1 MGTKTLR
8 TAVSHGALGASLA
21 VGFAV
26 GIETPAAAQTTAA
39 PEGGSVNLPA
49 IDVEGRAP
57 DNTLRGSTGL
67 GRLQG
72 PIQSLPQ
79 TIQVIPQEVLRQQNV
94 TTLEQAL
101 RNVPG
106 ITSSIGEGNGGV
118 NGDQLRIRGFTAQND
133 LYVDGLRDFG
143 TYRRDAFTFEEVQ
156 ALLGPSGTTFGA
168 GSAGGAVNINSRVP
182 FLGNAYNAV
191 VTGGMGP
198 FARGTLDLNQRLGE
212 TTAMRLNVMG
222 QTGRI
227 VGRDLDR
234 GDRWGIAPSIA
245 LGLGTDTTFTLEYL
259 HYHYNEATDAG
270 VPVLTRPG
278 TTVGRPVTE
287 FGVNRG
293 TWYGTPTDRDRST
306 VDRLTARLQHRATDW
321 LTLYNDTRFGYQQRF
336 FSFSVPSCAVSTPPT
351 AADCPTRFFNRTGTP
366 LYSYGG
372 GGSPFETTTW
382 GVQNVTTAVARF
394 NTGSIRHEATLGLD
408 AWYEDFERVGY
419 TYGAD
424 RTAFRGNLF
433 APDNDTPY
441 GYTRSTA
448 NNATRQAQTTAVGVF
463 ASERMWFTPEISVL
477 GGLRWSRFQ
486 TDYQQFGPGFP
497 QTEFNADNSFW
508 DPRAAVIWEPT
519 PNQTYYFS
527 YSRSSFAPG
536 SNFTTLPGQASAN
549 NSALEPERNTIYEL
563 GARVN
568 VLDGRLGLSAAI
580 FHITKSNATETD
592 VVTGATFSS
601 GDRQRV
607 QGVDLG
613 VTGRITDAWLIN
625 ARYSYLDSE
634 TTRSLTAANVGR
646 RVALVP
652 EHSASLWT
660 TYEFNRGQPWNLMVG
675 GGFTWNSRIYL
686 NATNTA
692 EVPQNFSLDA
702 LISHRIN
709 DNLTVNVNGY
719 NLTDHRNY
727 TQLQTNR
734 AVVGAGRTVLVS
746 LAASF

>member
-1 MGTKTLR
+1 MTRTNTLR
-8 TAVSHGALGASLA
+8 TAVSHSALGASLA

-26 GIETPAAAQTTAA
+26 GIETPAAAQTAA
-39 PEGGSVNLPA
+39 TPEGGSVNLPA

-57 DNTLRGSTGL
+57 DNTLRSGTGL

-133 LYVDGLRDFG
+133 LYIDGLRDFG

-156 ALLGPSGTTFGA
+156 ALLGPSGVTFGA
-168 GSAGGAVNINSRVP
+168 GSAGGAVNVNSRVP

-212 TTAMRLNVMG
+212 TTAMRLNLMG
-222 QTGRI
+222 QTGSI
-227 VGRDLDR
+227 VGRNLDS

-245 LGLGTDTTFTLEYL
+245 FGLGTNTTFTLEYL
-259 HYHYNEATDAG
+259 HYHYNEATDG
-270 VPVLTRPG
+270 GIPVLTPPG
-278 TTVGRPVTE
+278 ASVGRPITE
-287 FGVNRG
+287 YGVGRG
-293 TWYGTPTDRDRST
+293 TWYGTPIDRDRST
-306 VDRLTARLQHRATDW
+306 IDRLTARLQHRATDW
-321 LTLYNDTRFGYQQRF
+321 LTLYNDTRFGYQERF
-336 FSFSVPSCAVSTPPT
+336 FSYTIPSCGNTGATDCT
-351 AADCPTRFFNRTGTP
+351 ARFFNRNSTP
-366 LYSYGG
+366 LYSYSGA
-372 GGSPFETTTW
+372 GSPYESTTW

-394 NTGSIRHEATLGLD
+394 NTGSVRHEATLGVD
-408 AWYEDFERVGY
+408 AWYEDYERIGY
-419 TYGAD
+419 AYGTD
-424 RTAFRGNLF
+424 RTNFRGNLL
-433 APDNDTPY
+433 APNNDAIF

-448 NNATRQAQTTAVGVF
+448 NNATRRAQTTAVGVF
-463 ASERMWFTPEISVL
+463 ASDRIWFTPEISIL
-477 GGLRWSRFQ
+477 GGVRWSRFQ

-508 DPRAAVIWEPT
+508 DPRAAIIWEPT
-519 PNQTYYFS
+519 PNATFYAS
-527 YSRSSFAPG
+527 YAQASFAPG
-536 SNFTTLPGQASAN
+536 SNFTTQPGQANAN
-549 NSALEPERNTIYEL
+549 NGLLEPERNTIYEV

-568 VLDGRLGLSAAI
+568 VLEGRLGLSAALYQI
-580 FHITKSNATETD
+580 EKNNATETD
-592 VVTGATFSS
+592 PVSGSTFSS
-601 GDRQRV
+601 GDQQRV
-607 QGVDLG
+607 RGLDLG
-613 VTGRITDAWLIN
+613 ATGRITDAWLIN
-625 ARYSYLDSE
+625 ARYSYMDSE
-634 TTRSLTAANVGR
+634 TTSSLTPANIGR
-646 RVALVP
+646 RVAFVP
-652 EHSASLWT
+652 RHSASLWT
-660 TYEFNRGQPWNLMVG
+660 SYEFNRGQPWNVTLG
-675 GGFTWNSRIYL
+675 GGVTWSSSQFL
-686 NATNTA
+686 NPANTA

-709 DNLTVNVNGY
+709 DNLQVSINGY

-727 TQLQTNR
+727 TQLWTNR
-734 AVVGAGRTVLVS
+734 AVLGAGRTVLVS

>member
-1 MGTKTLR
+1 MTRTNTLR
-8 TAVSHGALGASLA
+8 TAVSHSALGASLA

-26 GIETPAAAQTTAA
+26 GIETPAAAQTAA
-39 PEGGSVNLPA
+39 TPEGGSVNLPA

-57 DNTLRGSTGL
+57 DNTLRSGTGL

-168 GSAGGAVNINSRVP
+168 GSAGGAVNVNSRVP

-212 TTAMRLNVMG
+212 TTAMRLNLMG
-222 QTGRI
+222 QTGSI
-227 VGRDLDR
+227 VGRNLDS
-234 GDRWGIAPSIA
+234 GDRWGVAPSIA
-245 LGLGTDTTFTLEYL
+245 FGLGTNTTFTLEYL

-270 VPVLTRPG
+270 VPVLTPAG
-278 TTVGRPVTE
+278 ASVGRPVTE
-287 FGVNRG
+287 YGIGRG
-293 TWYGTPTDRDRST
+293 TWYGGPVDRDRST

-321 LTLYNDTRFGYQQRF
+321 LTLYNDTRLGYQERFFSYSIASCDATCTQRF
-336 FSFSVPSCAVSTPPT
+336 FTGRGGVPQYSFSGA
-351 AADCPTRFFNRTGTP
+351 
-366 LYSYGG
+366 
-372 GGSPFETTTW
+372 GSPYESTTW
-382 GVQNVTTAVARF
+382 GLQNVTTAVARF
-394 NTGSIRHEATLGLD
+394 NTGSIRHEATLGVD
-408 AWYEDFERVGY
+408 ASYEDYERIGY
-419 TYGAD
+419 AYGTD
-424 RTAFRGNLF
+424 RTNFRGNLL
-433 APDNDTPY
+433 APDNDAAF

-448 NNATRQAQTTAVGVF
+448 NNATRRAQTTAVGVF
-463 ASERMWFTPEISVL
+463 ASDRIWFTPEISVL
-477 GGLRWSRFQ
+477 GGVRWSRFQ

-497 QTEFNADNSFW
+497 QTELNADNSFW
-508 DPRAAVIWEPT
+508 DPRAAIIWEPT
-519 PNQTYYFS
+519 PNATFYFS
-527 YSRSSFAPG
+527 YAQSTFAPG
-536 SNFTTLPGQASAN
+536 SNFTTQPGQANAN
-549 NSALEPERNTIYEL
+549 NTALEPERNTIYEL

-568 VLDGRLGLSAAI
+568 VLDGRLGLSAAVFQI
-580 FHITKSNATETD
+580 EKNNAIESD
-592 VVTGATFSS
+592 PSTGVTFSS

-607 QGVDLG
+607 RGFDLG
-613 VTGRITDAWLIN
+613 ATGRITDAWLIN

-634 TTRSLTAANVGR
+634 TTRSLTAANVGH
-646 RVALVP
+646 RVAFVP
-652 EHSASLWT
+652 RHSASLWT
-660 TYEFNRGQPWNLMVG
+660 SYELNRGQPWNVTLG
-675 GGFTWNSRIYL
+675 GGVTWNSGQFL
-686 NATNTA
+686 NPANTA

-709 DNLTVNVNGY
+709 DNLQVSINGY

-727 TQLQTNR
+727 TQLWTNR
-734 AVVGAGRTVLVS
+734 AVLGAGRTVLVS
-746 LAASF
+746 LSTTF